1 MKLDLPFPPGIL
13 NPNSRKHWRPHA
25 KAKKKYRQDC
35 HWLSINT
42 KPEIQGGKIYLK
54 ITFHPPCK
62 RKRDKDN
69 MIAAFKAGQDGMA
82 DAWGVDD
89 SLFNASY
96 HVGDIVKHGS
106 ISIVIDQ

>member
-13 NPNSRKHWRPHA
+13 NPNSRKHWRPHS

-35 HWLSINT
+35 HWLSQHLR
-42 KPEIQGGKIYLK
+42 PEIGKGIIYLE
-54 ITFHPPCK
+54 ITFHPPDK

-82 DAWGVDD
+82 DAWCVDD
-89 SLFNASY
+89 SLFNTSY
-96 HVGDIVKHGS
+96 HIGDVVKHGRVS
-106 ISIVIDQ
+106 IEIDQ